1 MELSI
6 GNVNDWVDS
15 FLVLQEEENTREED
29 GENLAEDTD
38 EDTEDTEDIAEDR
51 SCMVSTWRCFSTV
64 LEQAV
69 RHSCRPPGLTR
80 CRLMPYQ
87 DWPQPDLIVI
97 NNLTTFFSAYW
108 RRCSSELLFTEQVFI
123 LRHQTIV
130 IMNLR
135 KCEQLSLSN
144 N

>member
-38 EDTEDTEDIAEDR
+38 EDTEDTEVTEEER

-80 CRLMPYQ
+80 YRSMPYQ
-87 DWPQPDLIVI
+87 VRQI
-97 NNLTTFFSAYW
+97 
-108 RRCSSELLFTEQVFI
+108 
-123 LRHQTIV
+123 
-130 IMNLR
+130 
-135 KCEQLSLSN
+135 
-144 N
+144 

>member
-38 EDTEDTEDIAEDR
+38 EDTEEER

-80 CRLMPYQ
+80 C
-87 DWPQPDLIVI
+87 
-97 NNLTTFFSAYW
+97 
-108 RRCSSELLFTEQVFI
+108 
-123 LRHQTIV
+123 
-130 IMNLR
+130 
-135 KCEQLSLSN
+135 
-144 N
+144 

>member
-6 GNVNDWVDS
+6 GNVNDWVES

-38 EDTEDTEDIAEDR
+38 EDTEDTDEDTEDTEEER

-69 RHSCRPPGLTR
+69 RHSCRPAGLTR
-80 CRLMPYQ
+80 C
-87 DWPQPDLIVI
+87 
-97 NNLTTFFSAYW
+97 
-108 RRCSSELLFTEQVFI
+108 
-123 LRHQTIV
+123 
-130 IMNLR
+130 
-135 KCEQLSLSN
+135 
-144 N
+144 